1 MPEINQNVFN
11 TFPSIVTDR
20 LVLRE
25 LNINESEAVFG
36 MRISKAVNRFIARLV
51 PAGVG
56 DMEILVKQCAAAF
69 TEKRGIAWA
78 GEIKSMPGKIIGTCG
93 YNKIDHDNLRA
104 ELGGEMSE
112 NYWGRKLAFEATE
125 AIVNFGF
132 ESLKLH
138 SLEAKVLPGNRSAI
152 AMLQALGFQQEGYF
166 KERFLFNGKWN
177 DLAIYSLIN
186 PH

>member
-25 LNINESEAVFG
+25 LNINDSEAVFG
-36 MRISKAVNRFIARLV
+36 MRKSKAVNRFIARLE

-56 DMEILVKQCAAAF
+56 DMEVLVKQCALAF

-78 GEIKSMPGKIIGTCG
+78 SEIKSMPGKIIGTCG

-112 NYWGRKLAFEATE
+112 NFWGRKLAFEATE

-138 SLEAKVLPGNRSAI
+138 SLEAKVLPGNRTAI
-152 AMLQALGFQQEGYF
+152 AML
-166 KERFLFNGKWN
+166 
-177 DLAIYSLIN
+177 
-186 PH
+186 